1 MTKKFRLKVYRGV
14 PGSQY
19 WETYELEE
27 RTGLNIVSALMILQ
41 RNPVTIDGRRVTP
54 IAYESGCLENV
65 CGSCSMLI
73 NGYPKQACA
82 ALVRQIIETTK
93 NPEITL
99 APFTKFPLIRDLMID
114 RSAMFENLKAISG
127 WIEADATW
135 DHGPGPKITPHEQE
149 VRYVLSTC
157 MTCGCCSEGCPQ
169 VNAHSDF
176 MGPAPIS
183 QARLLMPTLRVTLKK
198 PSVFTLLWV
207 RMGSMHAVMRRTAV
221 RSVPRR
227 FPLLSRLRLSTAT
240 SPNSPFVTCLAR
252 LIARLKRYEGLI
264 FSTPT

>member
-183 QARLLMPTLRVTLKK
+183 QARLFNAHPTGHTEKAKRLHALMGEDGVNACGNAQNCREVCPKKIPLTESIAVIYRDVTKQ
-198 PSVFTLLWV
+198 SF
-207 RMGSMHAVMRRTAV
+207 RDM
-221 RSVPRR
+221 
-227 FPLLSRLRLSTAT
+227 F
-240 SPNSPFVTCLAR
+240 SPVDRET
-252 LIARLKRYEGLI
+252 
-264 FSTPT
+264 